1 LVIGQFAAEVA
12 QQEELCGQDFLF
24 IGQFVCA
31 PFVQQ
36 PVKPTDAMKATE
48 RSVMI
53 DFILGTN
60 VAEKTVCATRGKE
73 LS

>member
-1 LVIGQFAAEVA
+1 MELAQHDAPVA
-12 QQEELCGQDFLF
+12 LQAGLFF
-24 IGQFVCA
+24 IGHFDCA
-31 PFVQQ
+31 SFVQQ

-48 RSVMI
+48 RSVMM
-53 DFILGTN
+53 DFILGEI